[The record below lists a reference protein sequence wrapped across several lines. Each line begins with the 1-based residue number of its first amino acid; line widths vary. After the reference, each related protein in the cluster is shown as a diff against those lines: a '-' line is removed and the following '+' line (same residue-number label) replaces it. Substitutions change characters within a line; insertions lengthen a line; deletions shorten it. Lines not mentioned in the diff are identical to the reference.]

1 MKTTKIIG
9 DEAEFVA
16 MKYLIEHDYLIYE
29 NNYRHSRSE
38 IDLIV
43 MKERELIFVEVKY
56 RKNDQYGFPEIAVNA
71 RKEKKIK
78 QGAAAYIY
86 QINWKKSVRFDIIA
100 IVGDQIEHFQDA
112 F

>member
-9 DEAEFVA
+9 DEAEEVA
-16 MKYLIEHDYLIYE
+16 MKYLIEQNYLIYE
-29 NNYRHSRSE
+29 QNYRYSRSE

-43 MKERELIFVEVKY
+43 MKEGELVFVEVKY
-56 RKNDQYGFPEIAVNA
+56 RKNDHYGFPEMAVNA
-71 RKEKKIK
+71 KKEQKIK
-78 QGAAAYIY
+78 QGAVAYIH
-86 QINWKKSVRFDIIA
+86 QINWKKSIRFDIIA